1 MAIDVKDITE
11 AYAYHDANWS
21 PIRKEGAEDMKF
33 VAGNP
38 WNKADDDAR
47 KNRPTVAPEEM
58 GQYFNQ
64 VINALRANPRG
75 AKFSPTGNGANDK
88 TARFYQN
95 KWREIEYRSHA
106 QEAYISAAENAI
118 QRSYGFVRVNTKYGS
133 PRSANQDIWLEPFP
147 NPDMVL
153 PDTDA
158 IRRTGEDMACC
169 FVYQFVS
176 TKAFD
181 QKYRGAKRKSFGEL
195 STIAQGWVRG
205 DKVRVAEYWC
215 VTTTPKQLVLVE
227 IPAPAQP
234 QGQPGMPGMPMPAPQ
249 AAPPMHVQVFADE
262 TEPYLARGARVV
274 RDLRKVDYPKVQMHL
289 TNGVE
294 ILHTQDWN
302 GKYIPIVSCYGK
314 VLYVEGEQGM
324 ERKILSMTRF
334 GRDPWKS
341 YCYACSQELEILSM
355 VPKAPVRVWAGQLR
369 GGLEKDWQEAPHV
382 PKAYLQAHHH
392 DEDGNPYPSAPE
404 RLTYIQAEYLQAV
417 EIVKEGFRR
426 AIQSAMG
433 SNFLPTQAQR
443 RNEKSGIALEK
454 MDQAATQ
461 GTYHFVDAYEDM
473 IRQCAVIG
481 EDLMDKIHDYAG
493 DVDTI
498 EPNGDAIKVRI
509 NDPQDDEAISTRGD
523 HVVTISTAPSSDS
536 ERTAAEAFTDV
547 LVSKI
552 DMIAGV
558 SGQKQAA
565 AILAQA
571 IRMRNLGPMGDQLA
585 DLIEPPEFKR
595 KPDGERPNPEVLALQ
610 AENQQL
616 KGVLQQA
623 STEKQSKV
631 VEIQGKYAIAQMQEQ
646 HEDQRAAM
654 DREVKLAVAELGA
667 KVDRMQLFIEERER
681 VGAHIQA
688 ALDRVNTALEAS
700 KDRAHD
706 VVMARQGHQHAL
718 EAAEQ
723 GNQHAR
729 EQTQIGVAGQ
739 MALADQAAA
748 NQPAEGE
755 GAGA

>member
-1 MAIDVKDITE
+1 
-11 AYAYHDANWS
+11 
-21 PIRKEGAEDMKF
+21 
-33 VAGNP
+33 
-38 WNKADDDAR
+38 
-47 KNRPTVAPEEM
+47 M

-133 PRSANQDIWLEPFP
+133 PRSANQDLWLEPFP

-176 TKAFD
+176 AKTFG
-181 QKYRGAKRKSFGEL
+181 QKYKSAKRKSFGDL
-195 STIAQGWVRG
+195 SSIAQGWVRG
-205 DKVRVAEYWC
+205 DKIRVAEYWE

-227 IPAPAQP
+227 IPAPEAP
-234 QGQPGMPGMPMPAPQ
+234 PRMIAPQ
-249 AAPPMHVQVFADE
+249 AVRPMHVQVFADE
-262 TEPYLARGARVV
+262 TEPYLARGAKVV
-274 RDLRKVDYPKVQMHL
+274 RDLRKVDYPMVQMHL

-294 ILHTQDWN
+294 ILHTQPWN

-314 VLYVEGEQGM
+314 VLYIEGEQGM

-334 GRDPWKS
+334 GRDPWKA
-341 YCYACSQELEILSM
+341 YCYACSQELEILAM
-355 VPKAPVRVWAGQLR
+355 VPKAPARVWAGQLR
-369 GGLEKDWQEAPHV
+369 GFEKEWQEAPHL
-382 PKAYLQAHHH
+382 PKAYLQAHHL
-392 DEDGNPYPSAPE
+392 DEDGNPYPSPPD
-404 RLTYIQAEYLQAV
+404 RLNYIQAEYLQSV

-454 MDQAATQ
+454 MDQAAAQ

-493 DVDTI
+493 EVDTI
-498 EPNGDAIKVRI
+498 EPNGDAVQVRI
-509 NDPQDDEAISTRGD
+509 NDPQDKEAISTRGD

-536 ERTAAEAFTDV
+536 ERDAASSFTDV

-552 DMIAGV
+552 DMIAAV

-565 AILAQA
+565 AILAHA

-616 KGVLQQA
+616 KSVLQQA
-623 STEKQSKV
+623 ATEKQSKV

-667 KVDRMQLFIEERER
+667 KFERMQLFIEERER
-681 VGAHIQA
+681 LGVHVQA
-688 ALDRVNTALEAS
+688 ALDRINTALEAS

-718 EAAEQ
+718 EAADQ

-748 NQPAEGE
+748 NQPVEE
-755 GAGA
+755 AGA